1 MHPTLQDVEAYN
13 ELSKKL
19 LEQESKE
26 FGKLHYSSFT
36 LKSDLN
42 GITFEFE
49 TDEELDDS
57 FKGKELG
64 VTPTTSTNEDE
75 EFMYDLLLLEQ

>member
-1 MHPTLQDVEAYN
+1 M
-13 ELSKKL
+13 
-19 LEQESKE
+19 EQESKE

-64 VTPTTSTNEDE
+64 VTPTASTNEDE
-75 EFMYDLLLLEQ
+75 ESHVRPVAVGAIKRISRKL